1 MLAAV
6 YYDINDMRLEE
17 VEDPSIA
24 AGEVLLQVRAASICG
39 TDIRVLASG
48 HFNIPSG
55 TKRILGHE
63 FSGELL
69 EVGSGV
75 KDLKVGMRV
84 AVAPNIGCG
93 LCAQCVQGFNHLC
106 PDYQAFGISLDGAFA
121 QYVRI
126 PAAAIHQGNVIPIP
140 NDVSD
145 EVAALCEPF
154 SCCYHGSLACHIS
167 PGDTVLVIGAG
178 PIGMMHIALARLSGA
193 IKVMVSEV
201 IEERA
206 AQAKRF
212 GADRVLNPE
221 KEDLVSRVE
230 EETNGEGADVVI
242 VAAPSPRAQE
252 QSLEVAARGGRINL
266 FGGLPKGKEQIRFRS
281 NLVHYKELVV
291 TGTTGSSTH
300 EYRQAM
306 NILASGRVDL
316 SPLISERFKLE
327 DIVQAFQLAV
337 SRKAFKVIITP

>member
-1 MLAAV
+1 MLAAI
-6 YYDINDMRLEE
+6 YHDINDMRLEE
-17 VEDPSIA
+17 VKDPSIA
-24 AGEVLLQVRAASICG
+24 ADEVLLQVRAASICG
-39 TDIRVLASG
+39 TDIRILTSG
-48 HFNIPSG
+48 HFKIPPG

-69 EVGSGV
+69 QVGSEV
-75 KDLKVGMRV
+75 KSLKVGMRV

-93 LCAQCVQGFNHLC
+93 ICSQCVRGFNHLC

-126 PAAAIHQGNVIPIP
+126 PAAAIHQGNVIPMP
-140 NDVSD
+140 DSLSD
-145 EVAALCEPF
+145 EMAALCEPF
-154 SCCYHGSLACHIS
+154 SCCYHGCLACHIS

-193 IKVMVSEV
+193 IKVIVSEV
-201 IEERA
+201 VDERA
-206 AQAKRF
+206 AQAEWF
-212 GADRVLNPE
+212 GADLVLNLE
-221 KEDLVSRVE
+221 KEDLVSRME

-252 QSLEVAARGGRINL
+252 QSLQVAARGGRINL
-266 FGGLPKGKEQIRFRS
+266 FGGLPEGKDQIHFKS

-291 TGTTGSSTH
+291 KGTTGSSTY

-316 SPLISERFKLE
+316 SRLISERFGLQ
-327 DIVQAFQLAV
+327 DTLRAFQLAA

>member
-6 YYDINDMRLEE
+6 YHDINDMRLEE
-17 VEDPSIA
+17 VKDLSIA
-24 AGEVLLQVRAASICG
+24 TDEVLLQVRAASICG
-39 TDIRVLASG
+39 TDIRVLTSG
-48 HFNIPSG
+48 HFKIPPG

-69 EVGSGV
+69 EVGSEV

-93 LCAQCVQGFNHLC
+93 VCAQCVQGFNHLC

-121 QYVRI
+121 QYVHI
-126 PAAAIHQGNVIPIP
+126 PGAAIHQGNVIPIP

-206 AQAKRF
+206 AQAERF

-230 EETNGEGADVVI
+230 EETNGKGADVVI
-242 VAAPSPRAQE
+242 VAAPSPGAQE
-252 QSLEVAARGGRINL
+252 QSLQVAARGGRINL
-266 FGGLPKGKEQIRFRS
+266 FGGLPKGKEQIHFRS

-306 NILASGRVDL
+306 NILASGRVDP

-327 DIVQAFQLAV
+327 DILQAFQLAV